1 MPNKCNTH
9 HRKTGTS
16 TMSIINRNNDI
27 LRRIDEL
34 EIVFTKKQSR
44 RFQYGYP
51 AGILVLVCSISL
63 WIIFTARLMMSRMG
77 SLTGFLS
84 GFLVLSI
91 MALCFWFLFKRW
103 NRQSIHKAQR
113 SARKVFDDQFPAA
126 EIEARRAAMD
136 ILYENFDKYSL
147 AQVLID
153 RRHPTTASETDSSS
167 LP

>member
-1 MPNKCNTH
+1 MP
-9 HRKTGTS
+9 S
-16 TMSIINRNNDI
+16 INRTNDI

-34 EIVFTKKQSR
+34 ETVFKKAQSR

-51 AGILVLVCSISL
+51 TGVLLLVCSISL
-63 WIIFTARLMMSRMG
+63 WIIFTARLMMSPMG
-77 SLTGFLS
+77 SLAGFLA

-91 MALCFWFLFKRW
+91 VVLCFWFMFKRW
-103 NRQSIHKAQR
+103 NRRSVHKARQ

-147 AQVLID
+147 AQVLLD
-153 RRHPTTASETDSSS
+153 RQQPTAASASDSSS
-167 LP
+167 RP